1 MSNATNLPPTPDQP
15 PDAAPPPDVPPD
27 TPPDMITIH
36 IRRRPLYEWLGWL
49 IWLIVLG
56 VLLEFCLVSF
66 REHEGQA
73 GVLAGALF
81 LFLLLAGLI
90 VEGMHQA
97 DLRSQYRQIAAPPPD
112 QPLTDVLDFN
122 PPALDDFTGD
132 RDEHPR

>member
-15 PDAAPPPDVPPD
+15 PDA
-27 TPPDMITIH
+27 PPDMITIH

-73 GVLAGALF
+73 GVLAGGLF

-97 DLRSQYRQIAAPPPD
+97 DLRSQYRPSAAPPSD
-112 QPLTDVLDFN
+112 QPMPDDGLDFN
-122 PPALDDFTGD
+122 PPSLNDFTGD